1 MVHFSTPIP
10 LEHYERLMEISLD
23 LASTLDL
30 TTLLNRINSLAM
42 ELSEAESA
50 AIYFFDDRKD
60 QLTLAVTDRPETERL
75 ITQNKAVLETCI
87 LKAIQTRQ
95 AMMIPDSSTERPLTQ
110 ASDQPAAYSLMV
122 TPMMAKGKVIGVLV
136 AFNKR
141 ADVFTPADLEKFQ
154 VLSAQAAVAIE
165 NARLFQQV
173 DLISDFVH
181 ELRTPLTSINTIN
194 ELIQRNDIT
203 REQRKQFSELL
214 QSEIQR
220 LKDLTNNFL
229 DYSRLE
235 SGRLTYHPS
244 KFSAVDLIRESCEFI
259 RPRFVERNLSCSLDF
274 AEDLP
279 LVEADHDKIKQVLLN
294 LIGNAI
300 KYNRPK
306 GQVTIKAWADL
317 AHLYIS
323 VADTGIGIPP
333 EEIQHI
339 SERFYRASNAEK
351 NSPGTGLGISICK
364 QIIEGHR
371 GSLTIESQ
379 LGSGSL
385 FTFSL
390 PL

>member
-30 TTLLNRINSLAM
+30 TALLNRINCLAL
-42 ELSEAESA
+42 ELSDAEAAS
-50 AIYFFDDRKD
+50 IYFFDDRKNE
-60 QLTLAVTDRPETERL
+60 LTLAVTDSLETEEM
-75 ITQNKAVLETCI
+75 ITQNKTVLEAHI
-87 LKAIQTRQ
+87 LQAIQSRQ
-95 AMMIPDSSTERPLTQ
+95 ALMIPDGSSEKPVVEIPE
-110 ASDQPAAYSLMV
+110 QPAAHSMLV
-122 TPMMAKGKVIGVLV
+122 TPMIAKGKVIGVLA

-141 ADVFTPADLEKFQ
+141 TDIFTQADLGKLQ
-154 VLSAQAAVAIE
+154 VLSAQAAVALE

-194 ELIQRNDIT
+194 ELIQREDIT
-203 REQRKQFSELL
+203 PEQRKQFSELL
-214 QSEIQR
+214 QGEIQR

-235 SGRLTYHPS
+235 SGRLTFHS
-244 KFSAVDLIRESCEFI
+244 SLFSAVDLIRVCCEFV
-259 RPRFVERNLSCSLDF
+259 RPRFIEKDLTCSLDI
-274 AEDLP
+274 AADLP
-279 LVEADHDKIKQVLLN
+279 MIEADRDKIKQVLLN

-300 KYNRPK
+300 KYNRPGGK
-306 GQVTIKAWADL
+306 VAIKAWADL
-317 AHLYIS
+317 AYLYIS

-333 EEIQHI
+333 EELQHV

-351 NSPGTGLGISICK
+351 NSLGTGLGISICK

-379 LGSGSL
+379 LGTGSL

>member
-1 MVHFSTPIP
+1 
-10 LEHYERLMEISLD
+10 MEISLD
-23 LASTLDL
+23 LTSTLDL
-30 TTLLNRINSLAM
+30 TTLLNRINCLAL
-42 ELSEAESA
+42 ELSDAEAAS
-50 AIYFFDDRKD
+50 IYFFDERKNE
-60 QLTLAVTDRPETERL
+60 LTLAVTDGPETEKL
-75 ITQNKAVLETCI
+75 ITQNKAALEARI
-87 LKAIQTRQ
+87 LQAVQNRQ
-95 AMMIPDSSTERPLTQ
+95 ALMIPDGCIEKPFVQLVE
-110 ASDQPAAYSLMV
+110 QPAAHSIMV
-122 TPMMAKGKVIGVLV
+122 TPMMAKGKVIGVLA

-141 ADVFTPADLEKFQ
+141 TDIFTEADLGKFQ

-165 NARLFQQV
+165 NARLFHQV

-194 ELIQRNDIT
+194 ELIRREDIT
-203 REQRKQFSELL
+203 QEQRTQFSELL
-214 QSEIQR
+214 QGEIQR

-244 KFSAVDLIRESCEFI
+244 QFSVADLIRVCCKFVQI
-259 RPRFVERNLSCSLDF
+259 RFMEKNLTCNLDI
-274 AEDLP
+274 APDLP

-300 KYNRPK
+300 KYNRP
-306 GQVTIKAWADL
+306 GGEVIIKAWSDL
-317 AHLYIS
+317 AHLYVSI
-323 VADTGIGIPP
+323 ADTGIGIPP
-333 EEIQHI
+333 EEIQHV

-371 GSLTIESQ
+371 GSLTVESQ
-379 LGSGSL
+379 LGKGSL
-385 FTFSL
+385 FMFSL